1 MSEQLNQHIMEPQ
14 QEEEMEIDLMAMA
27 RKLWVNRKFLYKAMG
42 IGLVLGVVVALAMP
56 KKYTVQVTLSPELGK
71 SSTGQLANIT
81 SMLGLNSTGSGDAD
95 ALNITLYPDII
106 ASTPFV
112 LELFDAKVTTLDDD
126 EPVTMTDYLDN
137 QKGSIVGTILSLPG
151 KAVGAVMS
159 LFAEKEVAP
168 DTLNAFRLTKEQYQ
182 KAEVLRKAMTADV
195 DKKTGVATISVTL
208 GDPVV
213 TATLTDS
220 VVSKLQEYVTRYRV
234 AKAEKD
240 CAYYEKLYSE
250 RQQEYYEKQSL
261 YAKYVDAN
269 KGVILHSALTERE
282 RLQNDMNL
290 AYQVYSQVANQLQVA
305 RAKVQE
311 AKPAF
316 AVVEPATVPLL
327 PSGTSRKVL
336 VLAVVFLALVGASAW
351 VLFGR
356 DLLDKLKTA
365 LNEED
370 PADAQ
375 AEPTAK

>member
-1 MSEQLNQHIMEPQ
+1 
-14 QEEEMEIDLMAMA
+14 MEIDLMAMA

>member
-42 IGLVLGVVVALAMP
+42 IGLVLGVVFALAMP

-126 EPVTMTDYLDN
+126 DPVTMTDYLDN
-137 QKGSIVGTILSLPG
+137 QKGSIVGAILSLPG

-365 LNEED
+365 LNEEE

>member
-1 MSEQLNQHIMEPQ
+1 MEPQ

-159 LFAEKEVAP
+159 LFSEEEAAP